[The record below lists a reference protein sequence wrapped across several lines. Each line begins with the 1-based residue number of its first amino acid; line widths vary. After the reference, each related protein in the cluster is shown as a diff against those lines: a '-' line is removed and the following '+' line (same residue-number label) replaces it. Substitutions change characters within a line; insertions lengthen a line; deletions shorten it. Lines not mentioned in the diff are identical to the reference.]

1 MFGISIFKM
10 KFFETSKYHSFKKS
24 TYITLRWIGIIGQL
38 IAVNFVYFF
47 ISSDFDFVT
56 SNLVIFFGI
65 LSNLYL
71 IFVYKKTQLSDRSA
85 FLFLLIDI
93 VQLGILLYLSGG
105 ITNPFVI
112 FILIPSVF
120 SSSNLS
126 FRTNTMLVILTVI
139 IIIFLTFNHHDLPI
153 NLNSEF
159 HNNHYFY
166 YSIPTSLLIALVF
179 LNYFAMTFGTQSRL
193 RKEALGK
200 MEEVMAKE
208 HELLSLGGQA
218 AAAAHSLG
226 TPLSTINIIAQD
238 LSKQFK
244 GQKDLEKDIE
254 LLNSQVNRCKEILKR
269 LTLNPVEED
278 EFIDKDIS
286 VRDYLNEIILSFKE
300 ISGKNFLLN
309 FDQDSNSKKITKS
322 IEIVYGLRNFIG
334 NANKFA
340 NQNIFINLK
349 SDSQIT
355 EISIEDDGDG
365 YPRDIL
371 SKIGEPYLKSNNLQ
385 DKSKTGLGLGLFIG
399 KTLLEKNFAFVSC
412 RNSKTRTGAEVIIRW
427 NNKDLFNI

>member
-1 MFGISIFKM
+1 M
-10 KFFETSKYHSFKKS
+10 KFFQTSKYHSFKKS

-38 IAVNFVYFF
+38 LAVNFVYFF
-47 ISSDFDFVT
+47 LNSNFDFIT
-56 SNLVIFFGI
+56 SNLIIFLGI

-85 FLFLLIDI
+85 FIFLFIDI
-93 VQLGILLYLSGG
+93 LQLGLLLYLSGG

-126 FRTNTMLVILTVI
+126 FKTNTLLVILTI
-139 IIIFLTFNHHDLPI
+139 FIIIFLTFNYENLPI
-153 NLNSEF
+153 NLNSDF

-166 YSIPTSLLIALVF
+166 YSIPISLIVALVF
-179 LNYFAMTFGTQSRL
+179 LNYFAMIFGDQSRL
-193 RKEALGK
+193 RKEALDK

-226 TPLSTINIIAQD
+226 TPLSTITIIAHD
-238 LSKQFK
+238 LRKQFK
-244 GQKDLEKDIE
+244 GQMDIEKDIE
-254 LLNSQVNRCKEILKR
+254 LLNSQVDRCNRILKR

-286 VRDYLNEIILSFKE
+286 IRDYLNEIILSFKE
-300 ISGKNFLLN
+300 ISKKDFIFN
-309 FDQDSNSKKITKS
+309 FDQDSNPKKISKS

-340 NQNIFINLK
+340 KNTIYINLK
-349 SDSQIT
+349 SDSEIT
-355 EISIEDDGDG
+355 EITVEDDGGG
-365 YPRDIL
+365 YPRDIM
-371 SKIGEPYLKSNNLQ
+371 SKIGEPYLKSNY
-385 DKSKTGLGLGLFIG
+385 SKENSKQGLGLGLFIG
-399 KTLLEKNFAFVSC
+399 KTLLEKNFASVNC
-412 RNSKTRTGAEVIIRW
+412 RNSETRGGAEVNIKW
-427 NNKDLFNI
+427 NNRELFNI

>member
-1 MFGISIFKM
+1 M

-38 IAVNFVYFF
+38 IAVNFVYYFLN
-47 ISSDFDFVT
+47 SDFNFIT
-56 SNLVIFFGI
+56 SNIIIFFGI
-65 LSNLYL
+65 ISNLYL
-71 IFVYKKTQLSDRSA
+71 IYIYKKTQLSDRSA

-93 VQLGILLYLSGG
+93 LQLGVLLYLSGG

-126 FRTNTMLVILTVI
+126 LKTNTLLVILTII
-139 IIIFLTFNHHDLPI
+139 IIIFLTFYYEDLPI
-153 NLNSEF
+153 NLNSDF

-166 YSIPTSLLIALVF
+166 YSIPTSLIVALVF

-226 TPLSTINIIAQD
+226 TPLSTITIIAHD
-238 LSKQFK
+238 LMKQFK

-254 LLNSQVNRCKEILKR
+254 LLNSQVERCNEILKR

-278 EFIDKDIS
+278 EFIDKDINI
-286 VRDYLNEIILSFKE
+286 RDYLHEIILSFKE
-300 ISGKNFLLN
+300 ISKKEFVFN
-309 FDQDSNSKKITKS
+309 FDQDSNPKKISKS

-340 NQNIFINLK
+340 ENTIFINLK
-349 SDSQIT
+349 SDSEMT
-355 EISIEDDGDG
+355 EITVEDDGKG

-371 SKIGEPYLKSNNLQ
+371 SKIGEPYLKSNYSN
-385 DKSKTGLGLGLFIG
+385 DKSKQGLGLGLFIG
-399 KTLLEKNFAFVSC
+399 KTLLEKNFASVNC
-412 RNSKTRTGAEVIIRW
+412 RNSKTRNGAEVNIKWSNRE
-427 NNKDLFNI
+427 LFNI